1 MSQEDFKFV
10 LESLG
15 KDLLRYIININVLD
29 AQRLMSLRATNRFFR
44 REISCQSVFNRLVED
59 CRCTDPD
66 DFEIMMSLNQ
76 GSYGSTFEATHRST
90 GLHVV
95 LKNLES
101 VELHRQ
107 LWLEEEA
114 GFPLIRCIA
123 KSFVLGTEPTKWI
136 AEEFCKFGSCCDIV
150 DSRGSFSEM
159 ECRSICRDVVLGM
172 EWLRGREIEFQ
183 TLAEPKIFI
192 GHSGRARLKI
202 SYNVA
207 SDRNR
212 AAISLAHYLS
222 PEIIVSAR
230 LNEESANVWSLGVT
244 LIGLAEGEIPH
255 GKEHPMRLK
264 LEITFNA
271 CANLSRQVLF
281 LISQQPAPTFSDP
294 TKFSAEMNDF
304 LGKCLAKDPKDR
316 STFKELLGHPFLDVG
331 ADARRQ
337 LAFALDDYLEKKR
350 RFL

>member
-202 SYNVA
+202 PYYVA
-207 SDRNR
+207 SDRHR
-212 AAISLAHYLS
+212 AISLQHAHYLS
-222 PEIIVSAR
+222 PDIIVSVQFQ
-230 LNEESANVWSLGVT
+230 LNGESANVWSLGVT

-255 GKEHPMRLK
+255 GKEHPMR
-264 LEITFNA
+264 T
-271 CANLSRQVLF
+271 LF
-281 LISQQPAPTFSDP
+281 LIPQRSAPTFSDP